1 MSTAD
6 TAGTL
11 RVVQVG
17 CGDIATTG
25 HLPALDRSPDVELVA
40 VVDVVA
46 SHREAAAA
54 KYGVPAWD
62 SLEAALAAGV
72 GAQAAVVAVPPHVAP
87 SPTIAAV
94 EAGLDVLCEKP
105 MAVDLA
111 SAQRVHDAGRRT
123 GRIVQI
129 GFKNRF
135 SPLVR
140 AARRW
145 LDDGLIGSPV
155 VYTLGG
161 FDERYDAA
169 DTVHVG
175 RIQDFLAHGPSYLH
189 EGAHLADY
197 LAYLTGAAPVSVRA
211 AGVRS
216 QPSFHGENFV
226 SALVDYDNGDV
237 ARMEVGWFFPT
248 SPKGEFRILGPRGV
262 ALIDR
267 PEQVATLTTRD
278 DDGALRTEEVRFERP
293 WNDECFDRQLA
304 HFVECVRTRTE
315 PETSTAAGLAS
326 LRLGAAVTEALR
338 EGTVVRW

>member
-1 MSTAD
+1 MTD
-6 TAGTL
+6 TL
-11 RVVQVG
+11 PVVQVG

-25 HLPALDRSPDVELVA
+25 HLPALDRSPDVTLVG

-46 SHREAAAA
+46 AHREAAAA
-54 KYGVPAWD
+54 KYGVAAWT
-62 SLEAALAAGV
+62 SLEPALAAG
-72 GAQAAVVAVPPHVAP
+72 ARAAVIAVPPHIAP
-87 SPTIAAV
+87 DLTLAAIG
-94 EAGLDVLCEKP
+94 AGLDVLCEKP
-105 MAVDLA
+105 MAVDVA
-111 SAQRVHDAGRRT
+111 SAQRVHDAASASGW
-123 GRIVQI
+123 IVQI
-129 GFKNRF
+129 GLKNRF

-140 AARRW
+140 AARQW

-161 FDERYDAA
+161 YDERYDAA

-189 EGAHLADY
+189 EGAHFADY
-197 LAYLTGAAPVSVRA
+197 VAYLNDAAPVAVRA
-211 AGVRS
+211 AGLRS
-216 QPSFHGENFV
+216 QQQFNGENFAA
-226 SALVDYDNGDV
+226 ALVEYDNGDL
-237 ARMEVGWFFPT
+237 ARMEIGWFFPV

-278 DDGALRTEEVRFERP
+278 DDGTLRTEQVRFERP

-304 HFVECVRTRTE
+304 HFVSCVRTRTE

-326 LRLGAAVTEALR
+326 LRLGAAVTESLR

>member
-1 MSTAD
+1 MTDS
-6 TAGTL
+6 L

-25 HLPALDRSPDVELVA
+25 HLPALGRSPDVTLVG

-46 SHREAAAA
+46 AHREAAAA
-54 KYGVPAWD
+54 TYGVPAWAD
-62 SLEAALAAGV
+62 LGPAVAA

-87 SPTIAAV
+87 GLTLDAV
-94 EAGLDVLCEKP
+94 AAGLDVLCEKP
-105 MAVDLA
+105 MAVDLE
-111 SAQRVHDAGRRT
+111 SARRVHDAAAEA

-140 AARRW
+140 AAKRW

-161 FDERYDAA
+161 FDESYDAA
-169 DTVHVG
+169 DPVHVG
-175 RIQDFLAHGPSYLH
+175 RIQEFLAHGPSYLH

-197 LAYLTGAAPVSVRA
+197 LAYLTGATPTAVRA

-216 QPSFHGENFV
+216 QPLFHGENFV
-226 SALVDYDNGDV
+226 SALVDYTNGDV

-278 DDGALRTEEVRFERP
+278 DGGSLRTEEVRFERP

-304 HFVECVRTRTE
+304 HFVSCVKTRTE

-326 LRLGAAVTEALR
+326 LRLGAAVTESLR
-338 EGTVVRW
+338 EGVVVRW

>member
-1 MSTAD
+1 MSED
-6 TAGTL
+6 SL
-11 RVVQVG
+11 PVVQVG

-25 HLPALDRSPDVELVA
+25 HLPALDRSPAVTLVG

-46 SHREAAAA
+46 EHRDAAAA
-54 KYGVPAWD
+54 AYGVPAWTG
-62 SLEAALAAGV
+62 LGPAVAAG
-72 GAQAAVVAVPPHVAP
+72 ARAAVVAVPPHVAP
-87 SPTIAAV
+87 DLTLAAV
-94 EAGLDVLCEKP
+94 DAGLDVLCEKP

-111 SAQRVHDAGRRT
+111 SAQRVHDAARAAGRV
-123 GRIVQI
+123 VQI

-169 DTVHVG
+169 DTLHTG
-175 RIQDFLAHGPSYLH
+175 RIQEFLEHGPSYLH

-197 LAYLTGAAPVSVRA
+197 VAYLTGASPVRVRA
-211 AGVRS
+211 AGLRS
-216 QPSFHGENFV
+216 RQSFRGENFA
-226 SALVDYDNGDV
+226 STLVDYDNGDV

-267 PEQVATLTTRD
+267 PEQVATLTTRE
-278 DDGALRTEEVRFERP
+278 DGTLRTEEVRFERP

-304 HFVECVRTRTE
+304 HFVECVRTRAE

-326 LRLGAAVTEALR
+326 LRIGAAVTESLR
-338 EGTVVRW
+338 EGTVVTW

>member
-17 CGDIATTG
+17 CGDIAMTG
-25 HLPALDRSPDVELVA
+25 HLPALHRSPAVTLVG
-40 VVDVVA
+40 VVDVVPE
-46 SHREAAAA
+46 HRDAAAA
-54 KYGVPAWD
+54 AYGVPAWTD
-62 SLEAALAAGV
+62 LGPAVAAG
-72 GAQAAVVAVPPHVAP
+72 ARAAVVAVPPHVAP
-87 SPTIAAV
+87 GLTLAAV
-94 EAGLDVLCEKP
+94 DAGLDVLCEKP

-111 SAQRVHDAGRRT
+111 SAERVHEAARAAGRV
-123 GRIVQI
+123 IQI

-169 DTVHVG
+169 DTVHTG
-175 RIQDFLAHGPSYLH
+175 RIQEFLAHGPSYLH

-197 LAYLTGAAPVSVRA
+197 VAYLTGASPVRVRA
-211 AGVRS
+211 AGLRS
-216 QPSFHGENFV
+216 RPSFRGENFA
-226 SALVDYDNGDV
+226 STLVDYTNGDV

-267 PEQVATLTTRD
+267 PEQVATLTTRE
-278 DDGALRTEEVRFERP
+278 DGALRTEEVRFERP

-304 HFVECVRTRTE
+304 HFVECVRTRAE

-326 LRLGAAVTEALR
+326 LRIGAAVTESLR
-338 EGTVVRW
+338 EGTVVAW

>member
-1 MSTAD
+1 MTEI
-6 TAGTL
+6 L
-11 RVVQVG
+11 PVVQVG

-25 HLPALDRSPDVELVA
+25 HLPALARSPAVTLVG

-46 SHREAAAA
+46 EHREAAAA
-54 KYGVPAWD
+54 AYGVPAWTD
-62 SLEAALAAGV
+62 LGAAVAAG
-72 GAQAAVVAVPPHVAP
+72 ARAAVVAAPPHVAP
-87 SPTIAAV
+87 ELTLAAV
-94 EAGLDVLCEKP
+94 DAGLDVLCEKP

-111 SAQRVHDAGRRT
+111 AAQRVHDAARAAGRV
-123 GRIVQI
+123 VQI

-145 LDDGLIGSPV
+145 LDDGLIGSPA

-161 FDERYDAA
+161 FDERYDPA
-169 DTVHVG
+169 DTVHAG
-175 RIQDFLAHGPSYLH
+175 RIQEFLAHGPSSLH

-197 LAYLTGAAPVSVRA
+197 LAYLTGATPVRVRA
-211 AGVRS
+211 TGLRS
-216 QPSFHGENFV
+216 QPSFRGENFA
-226 SALVDYDNGDV
+226 SALVDYANGDV

-267 PEQVATLTTRD
+267 PEQVATLTTRG

-304 HFVECVRTRTE
+304 HFVECVRTRAE

-326 LRLGAAVTEALR
+326 LRIGAAVTRSLR
-338 EGTVVRW
+338 EGTVVAW